1 MATAKTCPHDKSTWL
16 SPSGTK
22 IRGIITEGAQV
33 APEIMRPQ
41 IAEVLVGEGHPF
53 VK

>member
-1 MATAKTCPHDKSTWL
+1 MATSKTCPHDKSSWL

-22 IRGIITEGAQV
+22 IRGIITEGAEV
-33 APEIMRPQ
+33 AAEIMRPE
-41 IAEVLVGEGHPF
+41 IAKVLLGEETPF